1 MFSNFNAIQDFN
13 LIKTRGIY
21 WTDNVAYG
29 LKMVSLK

>member
-1 MFSNFNAIQDFN
+1 MFSNFNAVQDFN
-13 LIKTRGIY
+13 LIQTSSIY